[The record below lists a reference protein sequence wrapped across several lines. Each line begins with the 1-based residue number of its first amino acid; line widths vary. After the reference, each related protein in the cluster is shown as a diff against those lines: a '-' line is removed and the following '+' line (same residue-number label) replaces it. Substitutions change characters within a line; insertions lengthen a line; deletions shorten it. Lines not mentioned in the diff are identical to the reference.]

1 MKWVKQDSVKE
12 FWDSKEQ
19 KNICLLI
26 WKPVVLELLKMQYTN
41 TYFFFSP
48 MALKATIDK
57 SFVKIP
63 VCTYKT

>member
-26 WKPVVLELLKMQYTN
+26 WKPVVLEFLKLQYTN
-41 TYFFFSP
+41 TYFFFSHGI
-48 MALKATIDK
+48 KGNYR
-57 SFVKIP
+57 
-63 VCTYKT
+63 YKFCEDTCMYI